1 MPLSQLNVV
10 HAVRPYSCLQFM
22 TTQGLGRFPCSS
34 RSSLV
39 LSLEATVQ
47 YYFQFK
53 HDENFSFCWVKLTE
67 MLLIIISLQV
77 SHKSISPFT
86 KLTFLIQRTFMIMKL
101 KFFPFQ
107 VSIRYQIT
115 LYYSQVLWPNFNCPS
130 CLMKPLFFKSLY

>member
-1 MPLSQLNVV
+1 MPLLQLTVV

-34 RSSLV
+34 SSSLV
-39 LSLEATVQ
+39 LSLEAMVQ

-67 MLLIIISLQV
+67 ILLFIISLRV

-86 KLTFLIQRTFMIMKL
+86 KLTFFYPKDIHDYEIKV
-101 KFFPFQ
+101 FPFPS
-107 VSIRYQIT
+107 VYKISDNSLLLPKLFGQI
-115 LYYSQVLWPNFNCPS
+115 LIALAIYAV
-130 CLMKPLFFKSLY
+130 